1 MADRAVGPLVG
12 PAVELDEDVKDG
24 DGDVAAVGPVV
35 GFEGGCDTG
44 PGPAFASDKIET
56 VTLLKKKGWTLRLLH
71 IDIKRFV
78 YNTYGAFLRYL
89 KKSMLSHWA
98 YLINDTDIE
107 ALF

>member
-1 MADRAVGPLVG
+1 MVIEMLLLLAQLLV
-12 PAVELDEDVKDG
+12 LR
-24 DGDVAAVGPVV
+24 VV
-35 GFEGGCDTG
+35 VTQVQDQLSHQENR
-44 PGPAFASDKIET
+44 DKIET

-78 YNTYGAFLRYL
+78 YNTYVAFLRYL
-89 KKSMLSHWA
+89 KKACFLTSHWA

>member
-1 MADRAVGPLVG
+1 MVMEMLLLLAQLLV
-12 PAVELDEDVKDG
+12 LR
-24 DGDVAAVGPVV
+24 VV
-35 GFEGGCDTG
+35 VIQVQDQLSHQENR
-44 PGPAFASDKIET
+44 DKIET

-78 YNTYGAFLRYL
+78 YNTYVAFLRYL
-89 KKSMLSHWA
+89 KKACYLTSHWA

>member
-1 MADRAVGPLVG
+1 MVMEMLLLLAQLLV
-12 PAVELDEDVKDG
+12 LR
-24 DGDVAAVGPVV
+24 VV
-35 GFEGGCDTG
+35 VTQVRDQLSHQENR
-44 PGPAFASDKIET
+44 DKIET

>member
-1 MADRAVGPLVG
+1 MLLLLAQLLV
-12 PAVELDEDVKDG
+12 LR
-24 DGDVAAVGPVV
+24 VV
-35 GFEGGCDTG
+35 VIQVQDQLSHQENR
-44 PGPAFASDKIET
+44 DKIET

-78 YNTYGAFLRYL
+78 YNTYVAFLRYL
-89 KKSMLSHWA
+89 KKACYLTSHWA

>member
-1 MADRAVGPLVG
+1 MVMEMLLLLAQLLV
-12 PAVELDEDVKDG
+12 LR
-24 DGDVAAVGPVV
+24 VV
-35 GFEGGCDTG
+35 VTQVQDQLSHQENR
-44 PGPAFASDKIET
+44 DKIET
-56 VTLLKKKGWTLRLLH
+56 VTLLKKGWTLRLLH

-78 YNTYGAFLRYL
+78 YNTYGTFLRYL

>member
-1 MADRAVGPLVG
+1 MLLLLAQLLV
-12 PAVELDEDVKDG
+12 LR
-24 DGDVAAVGPVV
+24 VV
-35 GFEGGCDTG
+35 VTQVQDQLSHQENR
-44 PGPAFASDKIET
+44 DKIET

-78 YNTYGAFLRYL
+78 YNTYGTFLRYL
-89 KKSMLSHWA
+89 TNLSHWA

>member
-1 MADRAVGPLVG
+1 MLLLLAQLLV
-12 PAVELDEDVKDG
+12 LR
-24 DGDVAAVGPVV
+24 VV
-35 GFEGGCDTG
+35 VTQVQDQLSHQENR
-44 PGPAFASDKIET
+44 DKIET
-56 VTLLKKKGWTLRLLH
+56 VTLLKKKGWTLHLLH

>member
-1 MADRAVGPLVG
+1 MVMEMLLLLAQLLV
-12 PAVELDEDVKDG
+12 LR
-24 DGDVAAVGPVV
+24 VV
-35 GFEGGCDTG
+35 VTQVQDQLSHQENR
-44 PGPAFASDKIET
+44 DKIET

-78 YNTYGAFLRYL
+78 YNTYVAFLRYL
-89 KKSMLSHWA
+89 KKACFLTSHWA

>member
-1 MADRAVGPLVG
+1 MLLLLAQLLV
-12 PAVELDEDVKDG
+12 LR
-24 DGDVAAVGPVV
+24 VV
-35 GFEGGCDTG
+35 VTQVQDQLSHQENR
-44 PGPAFASDKIET
+44 DKIET

-78 YNTYGAFLRYL
+78 CNTYVAFLRYL
-89 KKSMLSHWA
+89 KKACFLTSHWA